1 MTQSD
6 ASRAHAA
13 MTRLVL
19 EQANPR
25 QAVADATGIS
35 FSRAR
40 VLRRLLQGPVRMTEL
55 ATRLGTDKPYLTVM
69 VDDLVQR
76 GLVTRMEA
84 PDDRRAKVVALTG
97 AGSSLAAEAER
108 IVSRPAPGLARLNP
122 EELATLVRLL
132 EKACGEDAAISPG
145 RGDGT

>member
-1 MTQSD
+1 MTESD

-13 MTRLVL
+13 MSRLVL

-40 VLRRLLQGPVRMTEL
+40 VLRRLLPGPVRMTEL

-69 VDDLVQR
+69 IDDLVRR
-76 GLVTRMEA
+76 GLVTREEA
-84 PDDRRAKVVALTG
+84 PDDRRAKLVALTA
-97 AGSSLAAEAER
+97 AGRSLAAEAER
-108 IVSRPAPGLARLNP
+108 VVSRPAPGLARLND

-132 EKACGEDAAISPG
+132 EKAVGEDVAISLSRP
-145 RGDGT
+145 DGT

>member
-1 MTQSD
+1 MTESD

-40 VLRRLLQGPVRMTEL
+40 VLRRLLQGPARMTEL

-69 VDDLVQR
+69 IDDLVQR
-76 GLVTRMEA
+76 GLVTREEA
-84 PDDRRAKVVALTG
+84 PDDRRAKVVALTD
-97 AGSSLAAEAER
+97 AGRSLAAEAER
-108 IVSRPAPGLARLNP
+108 IVARPAPGLARLDP
-122 EELATLVRLL
+122 GELATLVRLL
-132 EKACGEDAAISPG
+132 EKAAGEDAAISLG
-145 RGDGT
+145 RADGT

>member
-6 ASRAHAA
+6 AARAHAA

-40 VLRRLLQGPVRMTEL
+40 VLRRLLQGPVRMSDL
-55 ATRLGTDKPYLTVM
+55 AARLGT
-69 VDDLVQR
+69 R
-76 GLVTRMEA
+76 
-84 PDDRRAKVVALTG
+84 
-97 AGSSLAAEAER
+97 
-108 IVSRPAPGLARLNP
+108 
-122 EELATLVRLL
+122 
-132 EKACGEDAAISPG
+132 
-145 RGDGT
+145 